1 MHEIL
6 TRVFIRPIA
15 AKENDADGLIR
26 CDDEESV
33 RARFF
38 NDLKEAMC
46 VARGSAAA
54 VMSMTRAAQ
63 ADLWRSVVDG
73 ERRLAW
79 RAEEALGSRRG
90 GAESSSGG
98 GSGKRPDARR
108 RVPVRFYLLAGDAR
122 REVKCLG
129 EVKIVSAPV
138 FVVMR
143 EEEEAEDPGGERER
157 ERTTTTTR
165 TSTVRSALAGLGV
178 LAPTRAVCQGV
189 ALELDTE
196 LERAHATLKGSDH
209 LLHVVVWCEA

>member
-6 TRVFIRPIA
+6 TRVFTRPIA

-79 RAEEALGSRRG
+79 RAEEELGSRRG

-98 GSGKRPDARR
+98 GSGKRSDARR

-143 EEEEAEDPGGERER
+143 EEEAEDPGGERER
-157 ERTTTTTR
+157 ERR
-165 TSTVRSALAGLGV
+165 RRRGPLRCARRWRDWGCSRRRARCVRAS
-178 LAPTRAVCQGV
+178 R
-189 ALELDTE
+189 
-196 LERAHATLKGSDH
+196 
-209 LLHVVVWCEA
+209 

>member
-38 NDLKEAMC
+38 NDLKEAVC

-98 GSGKRPDARR
+98 GSGKRSDARR
-108 RVPVRFYLLAGDAR
+108 RCPER
-122 REVKCLG
+122 RPFA
-129 EVKIVSAPV
+129 KIICWVITY
-138 FVVMR
+138 R
-143 EEEEAEDPGGERER
+143 EPLRSTRRKEGPTKNSPG
-157 ERTTTTTR
+157 TR
-165 TSTVRSALAGLGV
+165 
-178 LAPTRAVCQGV
+178 
-189 ALELDTE
+189 
-196 LERAHATLKGSDH
+196 
-209 LLHVVVWCEA
+209 

>member
-6 TRVFIRPIA
+6 TRVFTRPIA

-79 RAEEALGSRRG
+79 RAEEELGSRRG

-98 GSGKRPDARR
+98 GSGKRSDARR

-157 ERTTTTTR
+157 ERER
-165 TSTVRSALAGLGV
+165 RRRRGPLRCARRWRDWGCSRRRARCVRAS
-178 LAPTRAVCQGV
+178 R
-189 ALELDTE
+189 
-196 LERAHATLKGSDH
+196 
-209 LLHVVVWCEA
+209 